1 VNINHSVAVFE
12 ETTPSRPGQ
21 IAFHVYDPNYTD
33 APRTLVFDPA
43 TSSFSYDKTFYFP
56 GGLVHVR
63 QMYTSL
69 LR

>member
-1 VNINHSVAVFE
+1 MTGPLFLRK
-12 ETTPSRPGQ
+12 PPRPGQ

-33 APRTLVFDPA
+33 APRTLVYD
-43 TSSFSYDKTFYFP
+43 SSTQAFSYSKTFYFP

-63 QMYTSL
+63 PMYSSL